1 MIALSFSFSL
11 FSFYFPSSFASFSP
25 CRPNSQLAIGS
36 AAWPRVLTREVQTVT
51 EMSSPLG
58 SELLGLGSS
67 ALAPL
72 SGSTALEE
80 GNRPIAYCTMA
91 ILHRCSAESH
101 LEPEGEEGAGGQVQ
115 GEGGRDEED
124 VSEVDIDNERA
135 CFACLTCVFFRT
147 HLLVHPRRLPG
158 HHQRHSRRG

>member
-1 MIALSFSFSL
+1 M
-11 FSFYFPSSFASFSP
+11 PPKFAVGDRVR
-25 CRPNSQLAIGS
+25 CLATRFDAGS
-36 AAWPRVLTREVQTVT
+36 ADRNGDVFSVRQRALGFGEFCFGSVKWVYSSRRGEQTYRVLYD
-51 EMSSPLG
+51 G
-58 SELLGLGSS
+58 D
-67 ALAPL
+67 
-72 SGSTALEE
+72 STQ
-80 GNRPIAYCTMA
+80 MQ
-91 ILHRCSAESH
+91 SAESH

-147 HLLVHPRRLPG
+147 HLLVHPRRPPG